1 VKKDFASLVLSVVV
15 LVFGCAVEEL
25 APKAFGVGVPA
36 LLSLA
41 ACHAVRRTPLAG
53 LIFAVAAGGAE
64 DALSS
69 LPFATSAGFFVALAA
84 LMRGFKLPLA
94 VATPAYCAYQLW
106 LWIWLGARLDGSVHM
121 RMLVSL
127 PVGAL
132 TLLAAHFAM
141 KWLDGKAAM
150 DED

>member
-1 VKKDFASLVLSVVV
+1 MKKDFANLVLSVVV

-25 APKAFGVGVPA
+25 APKVFGVGVPA

-94 VATPAYCAYQLW
+94 VAAPAYCAYQLW